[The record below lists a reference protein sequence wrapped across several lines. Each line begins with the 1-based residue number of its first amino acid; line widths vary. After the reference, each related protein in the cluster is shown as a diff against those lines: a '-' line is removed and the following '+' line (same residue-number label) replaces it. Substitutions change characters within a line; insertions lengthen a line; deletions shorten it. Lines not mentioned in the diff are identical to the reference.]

1 MHALR
6 YIILSAVLSA
16 LLFPQPKIAES
27 SEVVNLLV
35 ANQQHLSSF
44 RGRFI
49 ERNGTTVT
57 KGEVCYKRP
66 NKFMLE
72 YKSPKSV
79 VTGDNGKNQAVV
91 CNGTKLW
98 IYLPRIHVVSEQDV
112 KTEVAG
118 LYTGKG
124 VLRLKEDYYFNFF
137 GKREMEE
144 LRAFRA
150 TDLTGS
156 EKKTD
161 AVDEYLEQDARQ
173 AYHMFLTPK
182 PHLKTTDKAGFT
194 SIHVWIDKSGMILR
208 SLGVSTTRKAV
219 EYVFSDIERNVDI
232 NDATFDF
239 LIPDNVQ
246 VVRNNLVAPK
256 KKKEDKDKDE
266 EK

>member
-1 MHALR
+1 MYALR
-6 YIILSAVLSA
+6 CLIGLSVIVAMLY
-16 LLFPQPKIAES
+16 PQPKIAES
-27 SEVVNLLV
+27 GEVVNLLT
-35 ANQQHLSSF
+35 ANMKDLASF
-44 RGRFI
+44 RGRFV
-49 ERNGTTVT
+49 ERNGNTVT
-57 KGEVCYKRP
+57 KGDVFYKRP

-72 YKSPKSV
+72 YKSPKSA

-137 GKREMEE
+137 GKREMEV
-144 LRAFRA
+144 LSAFRA
-150 TDLTGS
+150 ADLTGS
-156 EKKTD
+156 EKKND
-161 AVDEYLEQDARQ
+161 AVDDYLAADDRQ

-182 PHLKTTDKAGFT
+182 PHMKTTDKAGFT
-194 SIHVWIDKSGMILR
+194 SLHVWIDKSGMILR
-208 SLGVSTTRKAV
+208 SLGMSTTRKAV
-219 EYVFSDIERNVDI
+219 EYVFTDIERNVDI
-232 NDATFDF
+232 NDTVFDF

-256 KKKEDKDKDE
+256 KKKDEKDKDE